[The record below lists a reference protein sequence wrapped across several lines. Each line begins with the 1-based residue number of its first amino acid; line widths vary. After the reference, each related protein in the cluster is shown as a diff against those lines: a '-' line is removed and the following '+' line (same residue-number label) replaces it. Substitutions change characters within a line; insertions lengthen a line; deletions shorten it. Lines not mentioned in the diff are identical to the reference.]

1 MVSVNVHCKLI
12 ACMTVHRNCNHA
24 RVTNVFIKKL
34 KCLSKHFD
42 LLTIW
47 IDKSSSSYR
56 KKKKNFFPQCREYCI
71 FSLIIPYTV
80 GRLDDL

>member
-56 KKKKNFFPQCREYCI
+56 RKKKKKTFFLYSVQRILYI
-71 FSLIIPYTV
+71 FIDNSLHC
-80 GRLDDL
+80 G